1 MATQD
6 SRIRLKR
13 STVAS
18 AQPTAAPSTDHT
30 DGTWSVND
38 VYIGELFLNDTDQR
52 LYVRTSGG
60 ILEIATG
67 GGELKH
73 VQITLTA
80 SQVLAL
86 NSTPITLVSGI
97 AGKEIQ
103 VVSASAHLKYNTSTY
118 ATNTNMVLKSASATT
133 TDSLARGDISGTV
146 DSLGTFNLLST
157 NKNIVTGDALVA
169 SVDGGN
175 PTAGD
180 SDIVVDVLYRIT
192 NLP

>member
-13 STVAS
+13 STVTGAV
-18 AQPTAAPSTDHT
+18 PTVAPSTDHT

-38 VYIGELFLNDTDQR
+38 VYIGELYLNDTDQR
-52 LYVRTSGG
+52 LFVRSSGG
-60 ILEIATG
+60 VLEIATG
-67 GGELKH
+67 GGELKRAQ
-73 VQITLTA
+73 VTLTA
-80 SQVLAL
+80 AQVLAL
-86 NSTPITLVSGI
+86 NSTPITVVAGI
-97 AGKEIQ
+97 TGKEIQ
-103 VVSASAHLKYNTSTY
+103 VVSASAHLKYNTATY
-118 ATNTNMVLKSASATT
+118 ATNTNMVLKASSATT
-133 TDSLARGDISGTV
+133 TDSQARGDISGTV

-169 SVDGGN
+169 SVDAGN

-192 NLP
+192 DLP

>member
-6 SRIRLKR
+6 SRLRIKR
-13 STVAS
+13 STVAL

-38 VYIGELFLNDTDQR
+38 VYIGELYLNVADQR
-52 LYVRTSGG
+52 LYIGTTNG

-67 GGELKH
+67 GGELKRAQ
-73 VQITLTA
+73 VTLTTA
-80 SQVLAL
+80 QVLAL
-86 NSTPITLVSGI
+86 NSTPIEVVAGI
-97 AGKEIQ
+97 TGKEIQ
-103 VVSASAHLKYNTSTY
+103 VVNASMHLQYNTTAY
-118 ATNTNMVLKSASATT
+118 ATNTNMVLKASSAAAA
-133 TDSLARGDISGTV
+133 DIQARVGINETS
-146 DSLGTFNLLST
+146 DSLGSFDLLST
-157 NKNIVTGDALVA
+157 NLNIVTGDALVV

-192 NLP
+192 DLP

>member
-13 STVAS
+13 STVAG
-18 AQPTAAPSTDHT
+18 AEPTVAPSADHT

-38 VYIGELFLNDTDQR
+38 VYVGELYLNDADQR
-52 LYVRTSGG
+52 LYVRTTGG

-67 GGELKH
+67 GGELKQAQ
-73 VQITLTA
+73 VTLTTA
-80 SQVLAL
+80 QVLSL
-86 NSTPITLVSGI
+86 NSTPITIVAGQT
-97 AGKEIQ
+97 GKEIQ
-103 VVSASAHLKYNTSTY
+103 VISASIHLKYNTTAY
-118 ATNTNMVLKSASATT
+118 ATNVNMVLKASSAAAA
-133 TDSLARGDISGTV
+133 DIQARVGINETS
-146 DSLGTFNLLST
+146 DSLGSFDLLST
-157 NKNIVTGDALVA
+157 NLNIVTGDALVV

-192 NLP
+192 DLP

>member
-6 SRIRLKR
+6 SRIRIKR
-13 STVAS
+13 STVAL

-38 VYIGELFLNDTDQR
+38 VYIGELYLNDADQR
-52 LYVRTSGG
+52 LYIRTTNG

-67 GGELKH
+67 GGELKRAQ
-73 VQITLTA
+73 VTLTTA
-80 SQVLAL
+80 QVLAL
-86 NSTPITLVSGI
+86 NSTPIEVVAGI
-97 AGKEIQ
+97 TGKEIQ
-103 VVSASAHLKYNTSTY
+103 VVNASMHLQYNTTAY
-118 ATNTNMVLKSASATT
+118 ATNTNMVLKASSAAAA
-133 TDSLARGDISGTV
+133 DIQARVGINETS
-146 DSLGTFNLLST
+146 DSLGSFDLLST
-157 NKNIVTGDALVA
+157 NLNIVTGDALVV

-192 NLP
+192 DLP

>member
-6 SRIRLKR
+6 SRIRIKR
-13 STVAS
+13 STVAL

-38 VYIGELFLNDTDQR
+38 IYIGELYLNDSDQR
-52 LYVRTSGG
+52 LYIRTTNG

-67 GGELKH
+67 GGELKRAQ
-73 VQITLTA
+73 VTLTTA
-80 SQVLAL
+80 QVLAL
-86 NSTPITLVSGI
+86 NSTPIEVVAGI
-97 AGKEIQ
+97 TGKEIQ
-103 VVSASAHLKYNTSTY
+103 VVNASMHLKYNTTAY
-118 ATNTNMVLKSASATT
+118 ATNTNMVLKASSAAAA
-133 TDSLARGDISGTV
+133 DIQARVGINESS
-146 DSLGTFNLLST
+146 DSLGSFDLLST
-157 NKNIVTGDALVA
+157 NLNIVTGDALVV

-192 NLP
+192 DLP

>member
-6 SRIRLKR
+6 SRIRIKR
-13 STVAS
+13 STVAL

-38 VYIGELFLNDTDQR
+38 VYIGELYLNDTDQR
-52 LYVRTSGG
+52 LYIRTTNG

-67 GGELKH
+67 GGELKRA
-73 VQITLTA
+73 QITLTA
-80 SQVLAL
+80 AQVLAL
-86 NSTPITLVSGI
+86 NSTPIEVVAGI
-97 AGKEIQ
+97 SGKEIQ
-103 VVSASAHLKYNTSTY
+103 VVNASMHLKYNTTAY
-118 ATNTNMVLKSASATT
+118 ATYVNMVLKASSAAAADIQARGSINAT
-133 TDSLARGDISGTV
+133 TDSLASFD
-146 DSLGTFNLLST
+146 LFST
-157 NKNIVTGDALVA
+157 ELNIVTGDALVV

-192 NLP
+192 DLP

>member
-6 SRIRLKR
+6 SRLRIKR
-13 STVAS
+13 STVAL

-38 VYIGELFLNDTDQR
+38 VYIGELYLNDADQR
-52 LYVRTSGG
+52 LYIRTTNG

-67 GGELKH
+67 GGELKRAQ
-73 VQITLTA
+73 VTLTTA
-80 SQVLAL
+80 QVLAL
-86 NSTPITLVSGI
+86 NSTPIEVVAGI
-97 AGKEIQ
+97 TGKEIQ
-103 VVSASAHLKYNTSTY
+103 VVNASMHLKYNTTAY
-118 ATNTNMVLKSASATT
+118 ATNTNMVLKASSAAAA
-133 TDSLARGDISGTV
+133 DIQARVGINESS
-146 DSLGTFNLLST
+146 DSLGSFDLLST
-157 NKNIVTGDALVA
+157 NLNIVTGDALVV

-192 NLP
+192 DLP